1 MPLRLIFMG
10 TPDFAVPTLLEL
22 VAHGHEIAAVYTRAP
37 KPAGRGMKLQPTPVE
52 QEARRLGISVLT
64 PTTLK
69 TPEALEAFRAHNAD
83 AAVVVAYGMILPQAI
98 LDAPPLGCFNLHG
111 SLLPRWRG
119 AAPIN
124 RAIMAGDAES
134 GVMVMK
140 MDVGL
145 DTGDVAMAERLAISD
160 TMTAADLHD
169 ALAPLG
175 ADLMVRAMGGLERGG
190 LQLTQAKRAGRHLRR
205 QDREGRGADR
215 LEQAGARSAAAH
227 SRAVA
232 VSRRLVRGCARRR
245 SGAHQNPALR
255 AGQGRG
261 RAGRRA
267 RRASDDRLRRR
278 RDQNSRTAARR
289 QGADE
294 SRGLSARHAVKTA
307 GAARLMPRYKLIIEY
322 DGSPFSGWQI
332 QDNAPTVQGALET
345 AVKAICGEQVRVHG
359 AGRTDAGVHALG
371 QVAHCDIEKPFP
383 PGRLRDGLNAHL
395 RPHPIGVLS
404 AEIVA
409 DDFEARF
416 SAIKRHYR
424 YRITNHRANL
434 ALDIGRTWRV
444 PRHLDTDAMHAAA
457 QRLLGKHDFTTFRDT
472 ECQAK
477 SPEKTLD
484 QLDVIRDGDA
494 VSILTSARSFLHSQV
509 RSMVGSL
516 VWVGEGRWSA
526 DDLAAALAARNRA
539 ACGPVAP
546 PDGLYLVRVDY

>member
-1 MPLRLIFMG
+1 MAGTQPGHDGVNEPAGIFRLMPLRLIFMG

-22 VAHGHEIAAVYTRAP
+22 VAHGHEIAAVYTRAA
-37 KPAGRGMKLQPTPVE
+37 KPAGRGMKLQPSPVE
-52 QEARRLGISVLT
+52 QEARRLGIPVLT

-69 TPEALEAFRAHNAD
+69 TPEALEEFRAHDAD

-98 LDAPPLGCFNLHG
+98 LDAPKLGCFNLHA

-175 ADLMVRAMGGLERGG
+175 ADLMVRAMGALERGG
-190 LQLTQAKRAGRHLRR
+190 LQLSKQSEDGVTYAAKIEKAEARI
-205 QDREGRGADR
+205 DWNT
-215 LEQAGARSAAAH
+215 AGARGAAPY

-232 VSRRLVRGCARRR
+232 VSRRLVRDGDRRR
-245 SGAHQNPALR
+245 AGAGQDPALR
-255 AGQGRG
+255 TGEGFG
-261 RAGRRA
+261 RAGRCA
-267 RRASDDRLRRR
+267 RRPPDHRLRRR
-278 RDQNSRTAARR
+278 RDPHSRPAARR

-294 SRGLSARHAVKTA
+294 GGGFPARHAAQAA

-322 DGSPFSGWQI
+322 DGTPFCGWQL
-332 QDNAPTVQGALET
+332 QDNGAAVQGALED

-371 QVAHCDIEKPFP
+371 QVAHCDIAKAFR
-383 PGRLRDGLNAHL
+383 PGRFRDGLNAHL

-404 AEIVA
+404 AEIVP
-409 DDFEARF
+409 DTFEARF
-416 SAIKRHYR
+416 SAKKRHYL
-424 YRITNHRANL
+424 YRITNRRANL
-434 ALDIGRTWRV
+434 ALDIGKVWRC
-444 PRHLDTDAMHAAA
+444 R
-457 QRLLGKHDFTTFRDT
+457 G
-472 ECQAK
+472 
-477 SPEKTLD
+477 
-484 QLDVIRDGDA
+484 
-494 VSILTSARSFLHSQV
+494 
-509 RSMVGSL
+509 RSMPTRCTTPRSGC
-516 VWVGEGRWSA
+516 SA
-526 DDLAAALAARNRA
+526 STTSRRFATPNARPNRRRRRSTSSTSSGTA
-539 ACGPVAP
+539 TPSTS
-546 PDGLYLVRVDY
+546 